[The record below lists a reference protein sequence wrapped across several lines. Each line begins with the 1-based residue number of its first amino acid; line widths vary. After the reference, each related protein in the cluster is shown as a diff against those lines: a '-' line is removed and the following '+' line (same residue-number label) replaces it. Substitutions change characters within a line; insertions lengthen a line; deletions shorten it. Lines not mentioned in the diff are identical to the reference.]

1 MNNMKSVITMM
12 NAMKYYKHEELFHE
26 REGMEEKLS
35 QDMNHPAFHKLV
47 AKIREKFFLNRG

>member
-1 MNNMKSVITMM
+1 MKSVITMM